1 MHGYRAEVREPCF
14 WTNRR
19 VLRDLDR
26 DLIALVLVRER
37 FDIRERSRDSAFR
50 MALAIAETGLLLFH
64 SHTVRWSD
72 AKVKPEVSY
81 LLHPVRVTDFFQFN
95 KHGDPW
101 AGHFRI
107 DFAKATFPDTS
118 ARAVSHEFRAFG
130 LHRVIGDRR
139 SLMDAPDVQGLLV
152 FAGYYDAYRHN
163 LASVDRFFAKG
174 NVHLPCDSYRLH
186 FRSRLKVR
194 ANGLSH

>member
-1 MHGYRAEVREPCF
+1 MSAAE
-14 WTNRR
+14 
-19 VLRDLDR
+19 
-26 DLIALVLVRER
+26 
-37 FDIRERSRDSAFR
+37 
-50 MALAIAETGLLLFH
+50 
-64 SHTVRWSD
+64 
-72 AKVKPEVSY
+72 VKPEISY